1 MLNPGSY
8 KRIENNNDDMVLG
21 VLISLA
27 LVGALLFILMRI
39 RQDASFSVL
48 SWIAAALLVVILSFE
63 INRLISNLEDHSQID
78 DYIASVYDCIDACL
92 PYEVSGHQ
100 LTLEEAH
107 IAAVALKTTMPSMSR
122 YIRASDLEGK
132 TGEAIADTL
141 REAISKSVRRNT
153 WNLVGWIALT
163 IVLGAVLMAVFMEN
177 NSRGKTRSNRSRSE
191 IPNRRTRYHSRRN

>member
-1 MLNPGSY
+1 
-8 KRIENNNDDMVLG
+8 MVWG
-21 VLISLA
+21 VIIA
-27 LVGALLFILMRI
+27 LVIVGALVFFIMRL
-39 RQDASFSVL
+39 RQDATFSVL

-63 INRLISNLEDHSQID
+63 INRLISYLEDHSQID

-92 PYEVSGHQ
+92 PYEISGHQ

-141 REAISKSVRRNT
+141 RDVITKSVRRYS
-153 WNLVGWIALT
+153 WNLVGWIVLT
-163 IVLGAVLMAVFMEN
+163 LAIGTVVIILTTGKGFGK
-177 NSRGKTRSNRSRSE
+177 SRKRSSSTPPSWKKD
-191 IPNRRTRYHSRRN
+191 IDF